1 MRRSQSF
8 CRKSGL
14 EWQYHHRLNLGMS
27 RTVKLVMRFLLQ
39 GAVTYTQ
46 LKSYLSRYEHEP
58 PFVSGYWY
66 HCAFQLARRT
76 FYPPMR
82 TEEPP
87 PIHRTDYRPPDW
99 LESADLDVSLDA
111 TETKMRAKLKT

>member
-1 MRRSQSF
+1 
-8 CRKSGL
+8 
-14 EWQYHHRLNLGMS
+14 MS

-39 GAVTYTQ
+39 GTVTYTQ

-66 HCAFQLARRT
+66 QCAFNQPAELSV
-76 FYPPMR
+76 PPMR

-111 TETKMRAKLKT
+111 TETKRRAKLKT

>member
-1 MRRSQSF
+1 
-8 CRKSGL
+8 
-14 EWQYHHRLNLGMS
+14 MS
-27 RTVKLVMRFLLQ
+27 RRLSADIGINALSTGPQNFL
-39 GAVTYTQ
+39 
-46 LKSYLSRYEHEP
+46 S
-58 PFVSGYWY
+58 
-66 HCAFQLARRT
+66 
-76 FYPPMR
+76 PMR